1 MEVDIFTLIYESY
14 YKIVYRYLYSLT
26 FNHQKAE
33 DLTQDVFV
41 KAMCLLDM
49 PDSRIKAWLL
59 TVAHNLYIDYIRKN
73 TRLQISE
80 DAALLQKPS
89 GDIQAEIENRVEL
102 SNAMSLLKALP
113 ETQRQAV
120 ILCMVNELSYEE
132 AAAIM
137 GVSIS
142 SVTNL
147 IYRARK
153 TLRAMRR
160 LENV

>member
-1 MEVDIFTLIYESY
+1 MEVDIFTLIYEIY